1 MAIFI
6 LGEFGFLLTTIAMVF
21 VILIFIANCFPTS
34 FILLVNSES
43 SFSFAANIAV
53 SSALSKIV
61 VMCASHV
68 DTLHI
73 ENMSEHI
80 FRV

>member
-6 LGEFGFLLTTIAMVF
+6 LGEFGFLLITIALVF
-21 VILIFIANCFPTS
+21 LILMFSPNCFPTS
-34 FILLVNSES
+34 FILLVES
-43 SFSFAANIAV
+43 FFHSLLRMRVTSIT
-53 SSALSKIV
+53 KIV

-73 ENMSEHI
+73 DNMSENI